1 MLSSNLF
8 THRRVG
14 GKAKDGVVEN
24 SKNIKLHRDVS
35 RFSQVLLTLSIVSS
49 FMYWSSLALPISGW
63 LHAVIKWL
71 SIGTL
76 GCIVLRFLS
85 CKQDIFLLFA
95 MFFHSLGDLVLAHPY
110 QDLLLYS
117 LGPFLLG
124 HIFYILTFKA
134 DVPAN
139 VQAIKK
145 TFSRAKAI
153 LIAASMI
160 YSAIM
165 GSILLPSLLNS
176 HLFVP
181 VIVYILIISSMVIL
195 SVIPQYKSRMMT
207 LGCWMYILSDSLIA
221 MDKFYAPL
229 PPTLDA
235 CTWPLYYIGQILISL
250 GLMKEKKMLMFMYS
264 SDRISF

>member
-1 MLSSNLF
+1 VS
-8 THRRVG
+8 
-14 GKAKDGVVEN
+14 

-49 FMYWSSLALPISGW
+49 FMYWSSLVLPFSGW
-63 LHAVIKWL
+63 LHAAIKWL

-76 GCIVLRFLS
+76 ACIVLRFLS

-110 QDLLLYS
+110 QDWLMYS

-139 VQAIKK
+139 LQAIKN

-153 LIAASMI
+153 LIAASLI
-160 YSAIM
+160 YIIIM
-165 GSILLPSLLNS
+165 SSILLPSLFNS
-176 HLFVP
+176 PLFVP
-181 VIVYILIISSMVIL
+181 VIVYMLIISSMVVL
-195 SVIPQYKSRMMT
+195 SVIPQYKSPLMT

-221 MDKFYAPL
+221 VDKFYAPL
-229 PPTLDA
+229 PPVLDA

-250 GLMKEKKMLMFMYS
+250 GLMKEKRNLMFLFC